1 MIKRGVV
8 VKLGAEGVDCSEDTF
23 QMQAFAQSEMAFCFQ
38 ALLCVP
44 SLSWQTIDCH
54 EEMMQKRRR
63 NNKSMIVSFRIITHY
78 ILELAALSVDLQ
90 HRDMRVAQLT

>member
-8 VKLGAEGVDCSEDTF
+8 VKLGAEGVDCSEHTF
-23 QMQAFAQSEMAFCFQ
+23 QMQACASKMAFCFQ
-38 ALLCVP
+38 ILLCVP